1 MSVERSA
8 LATAMLVRLGE
19 VVNRTFVL
27 PLLVFYPT
35 SRCNSRCLSCDW
47 WKHSGEDDLTVDEIG
62 KVAAALPSLGTR
74 VVAFSGGEPLL
85 RPDVFEAASM
95 FRARGMTLQLL
106 TSGVL
111 LERSAERVA
120 EHFSRVFVSLDAATD
135 ALYEDVRGINAL
147 ATVGRGIARLRR
159 VAPSVPVMA
168 RATLHRANFRELP
181 RLIEHAKAIGLDGI
195 SFLAADVSSG
205 AFGRGQF
212 PSRGVS
218 PSVASGFPPPLR
230 TSTPELRRD
239 QAEARSAQAGSRT
252 SGPPEGGH
260 PVDGETASLALTRAE
275 VAEFKA
281 IVERTFARYEADFE
295 SGFVAESPAKLRR
308 LPQYYAALAGDGPFP
323 PVRCNA
329 PWVSVVLEA
338 DGAVRPCFFHP
349 AVGNIRR
356 TPLADLVRRDLR
368 AFRSTLDMDSDPTCG
383 RCVCSLNAGW
393 RRTPW
398 MS

>member
-1 MSVERSA
+1 MSRERSA
-8 LATAMLVRLGE
+8 LATAMFVRLG
-19 VVNRTFVL
+19 VAVNRTFVL
-27 PLLVFYPT
+27 PLLIFYPT

-47 WKHSGEDDLTVDEIG
+47 WKHSGEDDLTVGEIG
-62 KVAAALPSLGTR
+62 QVAAALPSLGTR

-111 LERSAERVA
+111 LERSADRVA

-159 VAPSVPVMA
+159 VAPNVPVMA

-195 SFLAADVSSG
+195 SFLAADVSSS
-205 AFGRGQF
+205 AFGR
-212 PSRGVS
+212 S
-218 PSVASGFPPPLR
+218 ASG
-230 TSTPELRRD
+230 
-239 QAEARSAQAGSRT
+239 
-252 SGPPEGGH
+252 
-260 PVDGETASLALTRAE
+260 GETASLALTRDE
-275 VAEFKA
+275 VSEFRT
-281 IVERTFARYEADFE
+281 IVDRTVALYEPDFE
-295 SGFVAESPAKLRR
+295 SGFVAETPAKLRR
-308 LPQYYAALAGDGPFP
+308 LPQYYAALGGDGPFP

-356 TPLADLVRRDLR
+356 TPLADLVTRNLR
-368 AFRSTLDMDSDPTCG
+368 TFRATLDVDSDPTCG

-393 RRTPW
+393 RRSPW
-398 MS
+398 TS

>member
-8 LATAMLVRLGE
+8 LATAMFVRLGE
-19 VVNRTFVL
+19 AVNRTFVL

-62 KVAAALPSLGTR
+62 RVAAALPSLGTR

-85 RPDVFEAASM
+85 RPDVFEAAAM

-205 AFGRGQF
+205 AFGRRKF
-212 PSRGVS
+212 PTRGVS
-218 PSVASGFPPPLR
+218 PSVASGF
-230 TSTPELRRD
+230 
-239 QAEARSAQAGSRT
+239 SRT
-252 SGPPEGGH
+252 SGPPKDGH
-260 PVDGETASLALTRAE
+260 PVDGETASLALTLDE

-281 IVERTFARYEADFE
+281 IVERTFALYEADFE

-398 MS
+398 TS

>member
-8 LATAMLVRLGE
+8 LATAMFVRLGE
-19 VVNRTFVL
+19 AVNRTFVL

-62 KVAAALPSLGTR
+62 RVAAVLPSLGTR

-181 RLIEHAKAIGLDGI
+181 RLIDHAKAIGLDGI

-205 AFGRGQF
+205 AFGRGL
-212 PSRGVS
+212 S
-218 PSVASGFPPPLR
+218 PSPSPAP
-230 TSTPELRRD
+230 
-239 QAEARSAQAGSRT
+239 
-252 SGPPEGGH
+252 
-260 PVDGETASLALTRAE
+260 SLALTLDE

-281 IVERTFARYEADFE
+281 IVERTFALYEADFE

-308 LPQYYAALAGDGPFP
+308 LPQYYAALAGAGPFP

-383 RCVCSLNAGW
+383 RCVCSLYAGW

>member
-8 LATAMLVRLGE
+8 LATAMFVRLGE
-19 VVNRTFVL
+19 AVNRTFVL

-62 KVAAALPSLGTR
+62 RVAAALPSLGTR
-74 VVAFSGGEPLL
+74 VVAFSGGEPLV

-181 RLIEHAKAIGLDGI
+181 RLIDHAKAIGLDGI

-205 AFGRGQF
+205 AFGRGPTRVEGIARGELVEPRARAR
-212 PSRGVS
+212 PSTGSGRAVL
-218 PSVASGFPPPLR
+218 AS
-230 TSTPELRRD
+230 
-239 QAEARSAQAGSRT
+239 
-252 SGPPEGGH
+252 
-260 PVDGETASLALTRAE
+260 SLALTLDE

-281 IVERTFARYEADFE
+281 IVERTFALYEADFE

-308 LPQYYAALAGDGPFP
+308 LPQYYAALAGAGPFP

-398 MS
+398 TS